1 MTKNKKAFDKT
12 KLFLVIVIGV
22 LALTLGVLI
31 VTYTRPI
38 AIQQSSGT
46 DINMGSL
53 RYGIKDNRAVSRDD
67 EFTKGLKAFLV
78 NKVDNSGCSTS
89 ARYTVIATSSDEMQV
104 LLGYG
109 CDNTDARMFAVK
121 QDNEW
126 KELSPT
132 NQFNGTTNLPSCEL
146 TDGNNISVEI
156 APVCFV
162 AEGTGPSMTFTYR
175 VRS

>member
-22 LALTLGVLI
+22 LVLTLGVL
-31 VTYTRPI
+31 VFMYPKPT
-38 AIQQSSGT
+38 AVHQSS
-46 DINMGSL
+46 DNNVNIGSL
-53 RYGIKDNRAVSRDD
+53 RYSFKDNKAVPRDD

-78 NKVDNSGCSTS
+78 NKADNSGCSTP

-121 QDNEW
+121 QDNGW

-162 AEGTGPSMTFTYR
+162 TEGTAPSMTFTYR